1 MTFPSYFGI
10 KGASQYYFTIYCN
23 PRLDIYFRSLP
34 WPQVN
39 TRVMSFC
46 WCPRRIWTHSSQN
59 PWHVWLGRQRRRSG
73 LMDHE
78 GIKQLRGWWK
88 EWGSHC
94 NYFKGLYTCKHDK
107 SMLMADQIA
116 AMLDLGLK
124 IKVVDEACPLPP
136 LNSNS
141 ARKSGPVR
149 FFGPKKQDW
158 DRDWSRHLLKP
169 KKTWPGLKKTKPVVF
184 FGLWTGLGLNLV
196 LAGSDWFFDRVNNTI

>member
-23 PRLDIYFRSLP
+23 PRLNIYFQSLP

-46 WCPRRIWTHSSQN
+46 WCPRSIWTHGPQN

-107 SMLMADQIA
+107 SMFMADQIA

-124 IKVVDEACPLPP
+124 IKVVDGLSSSSLELKQC
-136 LNSNS
+136 SKVWS
-141 ARKSGPVR
+141 SPV
-149 FFGPKKQDW
+149 FWPKKQDW
-158 DRDWSRHLLKP
+158 DQDWSRHFLKP
-169 KKTWPGLKKTKPVVF
+169 KKTGPGLKKTKPVVF
-184 FGLWTGLGLNLV
+184 FSLWTGLGLNLA
-196 LAGSDWFFDRVNNTI
+196 LAGSDWFFDCVNNTI